1 MNYKKMKQL
10 REAAGMTQTELGEKV
25 LVGQTMIARVEAG
38 VKEPSLSLLVRIA
51 EALGVETAELL

>member
-1 MNYKKMKQL
+1 MNYKKMKAL
-10 REAAGMTQTELGEKV
+10 RKAAGMTQTELGEKV

-38 VKEPSLSLLVRIA
+38 VTEPSLSLLGRIA

>member
-1 MNYKKMKQL
+1 MNYKKMKAL

-38 VKEPSLSLLVRIA
+38 VTEPSLSLLGRIA

>member
-1 MNYKKMKQL
+1 MNYKKMKAL

-25 LVGQTMIARVEAG
+25 LVGQTMIARVEAV
-38 VKEPSLSLLVRIA
+38 VKEPSLSLLGRIA

>member
-1 MNYKKMKQL
+1 MNYKKMKAL

-38 VKEPSLSLLVRIA
+38 VKEPSLSLLARIA

>member
-1 MNYKKMKQL
+1 MNYKKMKAL